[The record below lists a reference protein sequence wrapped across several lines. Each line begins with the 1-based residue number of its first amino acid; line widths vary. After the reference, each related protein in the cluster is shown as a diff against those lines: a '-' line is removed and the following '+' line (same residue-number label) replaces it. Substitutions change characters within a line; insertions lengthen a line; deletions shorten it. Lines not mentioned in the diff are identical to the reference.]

1 MKTKILIRLAIV
13 AMSFLLSPESLLA
26 QQLNKKA
33 FELIN
38 LDYPGLADVKKA
50 YNQNDMQAAAEALL
64 IYYRNRSNI
73 QHPELDLDNVNVSAA
88 DKQKADEALAH
99 ILYAHEGYQPSFYY
113 GKDID
118 WTYWP
123 IKDNELRWQL
133 HRQNGLFRWERCIM

>member
-1 MKTKILIRLAIV
+1 MKRNFFIRFAVIV
-13 AMSFLLSPESLLA
+13 VSCLLLPELLQA
-26 QQLNKKA
+26 QHLNKKA
-33 FELIN
+33 FELID

-50 YNQNDMQAAAEALL
+50 YDQNDLQVAAEALL
-64 IYYRNRSNI
+64 VYFRNRTNVK
-73 QHPELDLDNVNVSAA
+73 HPELDLNHVSVSEA
-88 DKQKADEALAH
+88 DRQKADEALAH

-133 HRQNGLFRWERCIM
+133 HR